1 MSPNH
6 GEQGEMR
13 LRPRQ
18 EPDSA
23 EAGERRKK
31 LGLHSKGASILQVKK
46 PKIAVKTKRIEKA
59 REASQREQPGYRRHV
74 FNLCTTN
81 LDAKTLRPVFPT

>member
-6 GEQGEMR
+6 GEQGEMW

-23 EAGERRKK
+23 EVGKRRKK

-46 PKIAVKTKRIEKA
+46 PKIAVKTKWLEKA
-59 REASQREQPGYRRHV
+59 RETSQKRATWIQTPCFQPLHDQPG
-74 FNLCTTN
+74 C
-81 LDAKTLRPVFPT
+81 